1 MHARRALATP
11 ARRRFA
17 PVVVAKTGWPAAIH
31 SQIRRDPGGVVA
43 IMLRRVVT
51 EWSQRLA

>member
-1 MHARRALATP
+1 
-11 ARRRFA
+11 
-17 PVVVAKTGWPAAIH
+17 VVAKTGWLAAIH
-31 SQIRRDPGGVVA
+31 SQIRREPGGVVA